1 MIYVLL
7 FILFVIDILISRI
20 QVNIYHKVLD
30 WCQTP
35 DPQLIQLTEKFAY
48 GLSTFFSRIPPFIY
62 KAQYL
67 DYDDSLYKKYTIKEK
82 ILLNVFKFIEIVK
95 GFIGFRLFYLFLFI
109 WFIFHFYADIINI
122 LNGHI
127 NNLFR
132 FESFNELIN
141 NIIYILLLLIISF
154 ICIKIFSYKSPKH
167 YLNKIKLES
176 QKEEYEKLKNKQ
188 ETLETNLYQIRQD
201 ILNNID
207 IIHRIIHDID
217 QCLYPNNYITK
228 KLEICNS
235 LKEYKHLSNQNTNI
249 ILEVIYK
256 ENFSL
261 FFRHNKKVW
270 SILSKLYFSEL
281 NIGNKSRNSLL
292 ISCNRNEI
300 LNIIDKSINDY
311 SGMRNLLIIKL
322 KEGIISSNMI
332 ERYLLGL
339 NKNYKKYEKMINKME
354 ILEKVKSEISD
365 LKG

>member
-132 FESFNELIN
+132 FESFNELI
-141 NIIYILLLLIISF
+141 
-154 ICIKIFSYKSPKH
+154 K
-167 YLNKIKLES
+167 
-176 QKEEYEKLKNKQ
+176 
-188 ETLETNLYQIRQD
+188 
-201 ILNNID
+201 
-207 IIHRIIHDID
+207 
-217 QCLYPNNYITK
+217 
-228 KLEICNS
+228 
-235 LKEYKHLSNQNTNI
+235 
-249 ILEVIYK
+249 VI
-256 ENFSL
+256 
-261 FFRHNKKVW
+261 
-270 SILSKLYFSEL
+270 
-281 NIGNKSRNSLL
+281 
-292 ISCNRNEI
+292 
-300 LNIIDKSINDY
+300 
-311 SGMRNLLIIKL
+311 
-322 KEGIISSNMI
+322 
-332 ERYLLGL
+332 
-339 NKNYKKYEKMINKME
+339 
-354 ILEKVKSEISD
+354 
-365 LKG
+365 